1 MYKVKDMILD
11 ILSEKKQYLTEYA
24 EYVKIIQELSWV
36 QHPDKM
42 AELVERR
49 GLPLEILKEHGVF
62 YIQTYQE
69 LMVPQF
75 IDRLEKFGLIND
87 LNHQPIF
94 HERWI
99 IPIKDFDGNI
109 INLVG
114 YSPDVENRYLYGTAK
129 YYDRKNDMFG
139 MENFKYAYGQGW
151 AVYVEGIT
159 DCIALRSLGFK
170 NVFASC
176 GTMTS
181 EIKMRHLNQ
190 FEHGVIFITDRDKSG
205 QNTLKHWRINCCVYL
220 AISIETRFKDIDD
233 YINKAY
239 NPETGE
245 KYILG
250 PMSDLRL
257 ERAENVQLTI
267 EAAVA
272 WLRMQGP
279 HTKSLEKDIRYTN
292 ITLA

>member
-1 MYKVKDMILD
+1 MVAEYLK
-11 ILSEKKQYLTEYA
+11 EKQQYLAEYA
-24 EYVKIIQELSWV
+24 EYVNIIQSLSWT
-36 QHPDKM
+36 QHQDKLV
-42 AELVERR
+42 ELVERR
-49 GLPLEILKEHGVF
+49 GIPMEVLKEHGVF
-62 YIQTYQE
+62 YIMTYQE

-75 IDRLEKFGLIND
+75 IDRLESFGLINE
-87 LNHQPIF
+87 LNHMPIF

-139 MENFKYAYGQGW
+139 MENYKTAYELGW

-159 DCIALRSLGFK
+159 DCMALRSLGYK

-176 GTMTS
+176 GTMS
-181 EIKMRHLNQ
+181 SDLKMRHLNQ
-190 FEHGVIFITDRDKSG
+190 LSHGIIFIKDRDRAGES
-205 QNTLKHWRINCCVYL
+205 TKHWQVNCCVYL

-233 YINKAY
+233 YINKDF
-239 NPETGE
+239 NPDTGE

-250 PMSDLRL
+250 PMSTVRM
-257 ERAENVQLTI
+257 ERAENIVLTL
-267 EAAVA
+267 EAAVS
-272 WLRMQGP
+272 WLKLQGE
-279 HTKSLEKDIRYTN
+279 HSKTILKDIRYTN
-292 ITLA
+292 ITLV

>member
-1 MYKVKDMILD
+1 MVAEYLK
-11 ILSEKKQYLTEYA
+11 EKQQYLAEYA
-24 EYVKIIQELSWV
+24 EYVNIIQSLSWT
-36 QHPDKM
+36 QHQDKLV
-42 AELVERR
+42 ELVERR
-49 GLPLEILKEHGVF
+49 GIPMEILKEHGVF
-62 YIQTYQE
+62 YIMTYQE

-75 IDRLEKFGLIND
+75 IDRLESFGLINE
-87 LNHQPIF
+87 LNHMPIF

-139 MENFKYAYGQGW
+139 MENYKAAYELGW

-159 DCIALRSLGFK
+159 DCMALRSLGYK

-176 GTMTS
+176 GTMNS
-181 EIKMRHLNQ
+181 DLKMRHLNQ
-190 FEHGVIFITDRDKSG
+190 LNHGIIFIKDRDRAGES
-205 QNTLKHWRINCCVYL
+205 TKHWRVNCCVYL

-233 YINKAY
+233 YINKDF
-239 NPETGE
+239 NPDTGE

-250 PMSDLRL
+250 PMSTIRM
-257 ERAENVQLTI
+257 ERAENIVLTL
-267 EAAVA
+267 EAAVS
-272 WLRMQGP
+272 WLKLQGE
-279 HTKSLEKDIRYTN
+279 HSKTILKDIRYTN
-292 ITLA
+292 ITLV

>member
-1 MYKVKDMILD
+1 MITEVLQ
-11 ILSEKKQYLTEYA
+11 EKQKYLKEYA
-24 EYVKIIQELSWV
+24 EYVNIIRELSWA
-36 QHPDKM
+36 QHHDKM
-42 AELVERR
+42 LELVERR
-49 GLPLEILKEHGVF
+49 GIPMEILKEHEVF
-62 YIQTYQE
+62 YIHTYQE

-75 IDRLEKFGLIND
+75 IDRLESFGLINE
-87 LNHQPIF
+87 LNHMPIF

-114 YSPDVENRYLYGTAK
+114 YSPDVDNRYLYGTAK

-139 MENFKYAYGQGW
+139 MENYKTAYELGW
-151 AVYVEGIT
+151 AIYVEGIT
-159 DCIALRSLGFK
+159 DCMALRSLGFK

-181 EIKMRHLNQ
+181 DIKMRHLNQ
-190 FEHGVIFITDRDKSG
+190 LKHGIIFIKDRDRAG
-205 QNTLKHWRINCCVYL
+205 ETTKHWRVNCCVYL

-233 YINKAY
+233 YINKDY
-239 NPETGE
+239 NLETGE

-250 PMSDLRL
+250 PQSEIRI
-257 ERAENVQLTI
+257 ERAANVTYTI
-267 EAAVA
+267 EAAVE
-272 WLRMQGP
+272 WLKTQGE
-279 HTKSLEKDIRYTN
+279 HSKVITKDIRFTN